1 MREDGHSGDPNER
14 RGMKDAGQCQLPSP
28 LIVVGR
34 LTHPGRQQDE
44 AHCVHPVAVQAVRY
58 ESAEQTTAI

>member
-1 MREDGHSGDPNER
+1 MS
-14 RGMKDAGQCQLPSP
+14 ASFP